1 MVEQHFDSWADEW
14 IAKGFAQGFAKG
26 FAQGFEK
33 GFVKGFAQGFA
44 KGEERDAEAGRKEL
58 LVKLVRKRF
67 GAGTA
72 AVIAPLLDEVHS
84 LPALDEIGLSTVDG
98 SSADDLLAK
107 LRKL

>member
-1 MVEQHFDSWADEW
+1 MVEQHFDSWADPW

-33 GFVKGFAQGFA
+33 GFVKGFEKGFA
-44 KGEERDAEAGRKEL
+44 KGEERDAEAGRKQL
-58 LVKLVRKRF
+58 LVKLVRKRY

-72 AVIAPLLDEVHS
+72 TAIAPLLDEVHS
-84 LPALDEIGLSTVDG
+84 LPTLDEIGLWIVDG
-98 SSADDLLAK
+98 SSADDLLSK